1 MATMKMPFISS
12 TYISEYDADC
22 NFSNLTYMEIGNF
35 HLCNSYLKS
44 YLSIAILEISF
55 LTILDIKN
63 LNSAKLILNM
73 DQNNSNLKNISFQI
87 VAKRNRLDLIAK
99 IVIYRF
105 RILV

>member
-22 NFSNLTYMEIGNF
+22 NFNNLTYMEIGNF

-55 LTILDIKN
+55 LPILDIKN

-73 DQNNSNLKNISFQI
+73 D
-87 VAKRNRLDLIAK
+87 
-99 IVIYRF
+99 
-105 RILV
+105 

>member
-1 MATMKMPFISS
+1 MATTKMPFISS

-22 NFSNLTYMEIGNF
+22 NFSNVNYMEIGNF

-55 LTILDIKN
+55 LPILDIKN

-73 DQNNSNLKNISFQI
+73 E
-87 VAKRNRLDLIAK
+87 
-99 IVIYRF
+99 
-105 RILV
+105 